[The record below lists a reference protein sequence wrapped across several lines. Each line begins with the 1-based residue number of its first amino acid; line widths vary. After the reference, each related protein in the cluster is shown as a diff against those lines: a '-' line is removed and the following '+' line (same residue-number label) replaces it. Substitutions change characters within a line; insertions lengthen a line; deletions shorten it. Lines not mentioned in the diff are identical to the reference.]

1 MMRIGTTVAY
11 GKSSQNDDDF
21 AGCEGSQFSTEEV
34 PMKRTIVGLMLAVF
48 AVSTGCEKAGTPGG
62 PGATA
67 SSKPP
72 MYGQA
77 DETFNITTSSVSIKQ
92 GDVAQTTVGI
102 KRGTNFTQDVTLM
115 LEGLPKGVTVDP
127 SKPVVESKNT
137 DSKFAITASDE
148 AAIGEYEI
156 KVIGR
161 PSKGADA
168 SNSFKLYVSKK
179 DTFTLSVP
187 FWTTALKQGETKGFS
202 ISISRDKTFNQDV
215 AVKFEGLPK
224 GITVEPSTG
233 GIKNGET
240 EGKFSLKAAD
250 DAPVGDFVVKVMG
263 HPTKGADA
271 SHDFKFSVA
280 KK

>member
-1 MMRIGTTVAY
+1 
-11 GKSSQNDDDF
+11 
-21 AGCEGSQFSTEEV
+21 
-34 PMKRTIVGLMLAVF
+34 MKRTIVGLMLAVF

-62 PGATA
+62 PGATTPGA
-67 SSKPP
+67 KPP

-77 DETFNITTSSVSIKQ
+77 DETFNITTSSVSVKQ
-92 GDVAQTTVGI
+92 GDAAQTTVGI
-102 KRGTNFTQDVTLM
+102 KRGTNFDQDVTLM

-127 SKPVVESKNT
+127 SKPVIQSKNT
-137 DSKFAITASDE
+137 DSKFTLTASDE
-148 AAIGEYEI
+148 AAVGDYEV
-156 KVIGR
+156 KVVAH
-161 PSKGADA
+161 PAKGADA
-168 SNSFKLYVSKK
+168 SNTLKISVGKK
-179 DTFTLSVP
+179 DTFTLGVP
-187 FWTTALKQGETKGFS
+187 FWTTALKQGETKAFN

-224 GITVEPSTG
+224 GITVEPATG

-240 EGKFSLKAAD
+240 EGKFSLKAAA